1 MITQSN
7 GRTVVYPTH
16 KVFSNLSRKR
26 IATPTPRSKTPKRA
40 VRSAKSIKPAV
51 IRSRSAG
58 RAGRVLSVPKDREL
72 WKRADW
78 KPGSGL
84 GIHPP
89 RVSRPRVPP
98 RRSGDDVA
106 CPIVME
112 SMENA
117 CRSVMGQYFP
127 AIYRNA
133 VAAGETA
140 NAPVTPLTV
149 TDRIQTSTQANGAVF
164 SSTMQISPCM
174 YGHVIRSATWAAG
187 VVATEISADSSS
199 AASVAALG
207 YRYRCTGMEVVVEST
222 AASSAIQG
230 EWAVYCF
237 PSSTTIVGSPQNVFN
252 AAQAARGFFT
262 DGKPSLRY
270 ILFKLDEVDDDWL
283 PMSTVGGSL
292 GETGIRVDIQTA
304 ATTTLTVFVTT
315 TWTVTPNPVGQA
327 VMPGSP
333 VLIDQAAYQRGI
345 QAFGDMIN
353 ENVAIITDPTVA
365 DRSQPGILGRVAS
378 AVATTVG
385 EAKQL
390 QRALSGAW
398 ELASAVTGAFTSAM
412 DMDLDVL
419 GSMVS
424 MSSSSLYDRLKKRD
438 EEAKESLVPPDLLAA
453 LKILSRYQPVRS
465 KRGNTL
471 GFEPTLNGE
480 ISSVSTVVLA
490 NTTKTRK

>member
-7 GRTVVYPTH
+7 GRTTVYPTH
-16 KVFSNLSRKR
+16 KVFSNLGRKR
-26 IATPTPRSKTPKRA
+26 VVTPTPRSKTPRGA
-40 VRSAKSIKPAV
+40 VRGAKSVKPAV

-58 RAGRVLSVPKDREL
+58 RAGRILSVPKEREP

-78 KPGSGL
+78 KPSSGP
-84 GIHPP
+84 GIRYP

-149 TDRIQTSTQANGAVF
+149 TDRIQTSTQANGAVY

-187 VVATEISADSSS
+187 AVATEISADSNS

-230 EWAVYCF
+230 EWAAYCF
-237 PSSTTIVGSPQNVFN
+237 PTTATIVGSTQQVF
-252 AAQAARGFFT
+252 AAPQAARGFFT
-262 DGKPSLRY
+262 DARPSARY
-270 ILFKLDEVDDDWL
+270 ILFKLDEIDDDWL
-283 PMSTVGGSL
+283 PMTTVGGTL
-292 GETGIRVDIQTA
+292 GETGIRIDIQTA
-304 ATTTLTVFVTT
+304 ASTTLTVFVTT

-327 VMPGSP
+327 VMPGNP

-353 ENVAIITDPTVA
+353 ENVSIITDPVVA
-365 DRSQPGILGRVAS
+365 DKAQPGILGRVAS

-398 ELASAVTGAFTSAM
+398 ELASAVTGVFTSAM

-424 MSSSSLYDRLKKRD
+424 MSSASMYDRLKKR
-438 EEAKESLVPPDLLAA
+438 EEESKESLIPPDLLAA
-453 LKILSRYQPVRS
+453 LKVISRYQPVRS
-465 KRGNTL
+465 KRGITL
-471 GFEPTLNGE
+471 CFEPIANGE
-480 ISSVSTVVLA
+480 ISSLSTVVLA
-490 NTTKTRK
+490 NTTLKRK

>member
-1 MITQSN
+1 MISQSN

-16 KVFSNLSRKR
+16 KVYSNLGRR
-26 IATPTPRSKTPKRA
+26 RNATPAPKKSIRAKTPKSVSRA
-40 VRSAKSIKPAV
+40 PTKSVVRA
-51 IRSRSAG
+51 RSAG
-58 RAGRVLSVPKDREL
+58 RAGRIISIPKQPRPNKHEL
-72 WKRADW
+72 R
-78 KPGSGL
+78 L
-84 GIHPP
+84 
-89 RVSRPRVPP
+89 P
-98 RRSGDDVA
+98 RRSHGRGPPHDFSDDVA

-140 NAPVTPLTV
+140 NAPVTPITV
-149 TDRIQTSTQANGAVF
+149 TDRIQTSTQANGAVY
-164 SSTMQISPCM
+164 SSTLQISPFM

-187 VVATEISADSSS
+187 AIATEISADSNS

-230 EWAVYCF
+230 EWAAYCF
-237 PSSTTIVGSPQNVFN
+237 PASATIVGSSQTVFN

-262 DGKPSLRY
+262 DAKPSLRY
-270 ILFKLDEVDDDWL
+270 ILFKLDEIDDDWI
-283 PMSTVGGSL
+283 PMTQVGGTLS
-292 GETGIRVDIQTA
+292 ETAIRIDIQTA
-304 ATTTLTVFVTT
+304 ASTTLTVFVTT
-315 TWTVTPNPVGQA
+315 TWTITPNPVGQA

-353 ENVAIITDPTVA
+353 ENVAIITDPVVA
-365 DRSQPGILGRVAS
+365 DRAQPGILGRVAT

-398 ELASAVTGAFTSAM
+398 ELASAVTGVFTSAM

-424 MSSSSLYDRLKKRD
+424 MASPHLHERLKRR
-438 EEAKESLVPPDLLAA
+438 EEESKESLIPLELLSA
-453 LKILSRYQPVRS
+453 LKVLSRYQPVRS

-471 GFEPTLNGE
+471 FFESTLSGE
-480 ISSVSTVVLA
+480 ASSLSTVVLA
-490 NTTKTRK
+490 TTKTRK